1 MSWLTAPI
9 LSRTRAPFWLLV
21 AVTASGT
28 MAMHI
33 LVPVLP
39 LAARDLRVS
48 AGAIQLTI
56 TLYLF
61 GVAGGQLLYGPI
73 SDRLGRRPML
83 LAALFLYVVAGVVA
97 AVAPTLPVLIAARV
111 MQAIGGCGGLVLGRA
126 VVRDSSEHGQAASRM
141 ALLTMTQSLAPGLA
155 PALGG
160 YLGAWFG
167 WRSIFVLLVAIGV
180 FTLIAAL
187 LSLPETAASRG
198 TSQARMLPSYA
209 RLLRLPAFR
218 NLMLGGAFTSTS
230 IYAYLAASPF
240 IFTEMLHRPA
250 EEAGLFYLAVMAGVP
265 LGSFGASRLAR
276 RRSLS
281 AILRISSAIAVAGA
295 AALFIVTVTGYLSVS
310 AILVTMVIYSVGIG
324 ATSPIALTAALSVAP
339 QMIGA
344 GSGLYGFTQMAFGA
358 VCTLLVS
365 MLPGSPAFA
374 AAAILLAATVV
385 GRFALVSAAR
395 RPPAVSS

>member
-1 MSWLTAPI
+1 MAWLTSPI
-9 LSRTRAPFWLLV
+9 LHRARAPFWLLV

-39 LAARDLRVS
+39 LAAGDLQVS

-61 GVAGGQLLYGPI
+61 AVAGGQLLYGPV
-73 SDRLGRRPML
+73 SDRLGRRPVL
-83 LAALFLYVVAGVVA
+83 LVALFLYVVAGVVA
-97 AVAPTLPVLIAARV
+97 ALAPNLPVLIGARV
-111 MQAIGGCGGLVLGRA
+111 LQAIGGCGGLVLGRA
-126 VVRDSSEHGQAASRM
+126 VVRDSAAQGQAASRM
-141 ALLTMTQSLAPGLA
+141 ALLTMTQSLAPGIA

-167 WRSIFVLLVAIGV
+167 WRSIFVLLVAIGA
-180 FTLIAAL
+180 FTLTATL

-198 TSQARMLPSYA
+198 VSQTRMLPSYA

-218 NLMLGGAFTSTS
+218 SFMLGGACASTS

-240 IFTEMLHRPA
+240 IFTEVLHRPA

-265 LGSFGASRLAR
+265 VGSFAASRFAR
-276 RRSLS
+276 HVPLHRM
-281 AILRISSAIAVAGA
+281 LRYSSGVGGLGA
-295 AALFIVTVTGYLSVS
+295 AVLF
-310 AILVTMVIYSVGIG
+310 LVTITGHLTVATILATVVVYSVGVG
-324 ATSPIALTAALSVAP
+324 ATSPIALTSAIGVQP

-344 GSGLYGFTQMAFGA
+344 ASGLYGAFQMGFGA

-365 MLPGSPAFA
+365 LLPGGPAFVA
-374 AAAILLAATVV
+374 SAILLGATVL
-385 GRFALVSAAR
+385 GQIALARATRRAA
-395 RPPAVSS
+395 PG